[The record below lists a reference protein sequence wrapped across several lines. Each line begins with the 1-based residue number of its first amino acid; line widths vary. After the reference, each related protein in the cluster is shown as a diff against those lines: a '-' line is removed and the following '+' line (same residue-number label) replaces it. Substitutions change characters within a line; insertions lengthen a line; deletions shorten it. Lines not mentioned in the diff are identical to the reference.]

1 MKENLDSELIISLI
15 KDDLINSKLVN
26 GLIDAGLDASNYQ
39 LHLADTVFQL
49 MGFKDDH
56 YSDEVFKMY
65 LTHARK
71 ARIID
76 IRRSG
81 DALNELAG
89 EIYERLVTK
98 VP

>member
-1 MKENLDSELIISLI
+1 M
-15 KDDLINSKLVN
+15 VN
-26 GLIDAGLDASNYQ
+26 GLIDAGLDASHYQ
-39 LHLADTVFQL
+39 LHLADTVFKL

-71 ARIID
+71 ARMID

-81 DALNELAG
+81 DALNVLAG
-89 EIYERLVTK
+89 EIYERLTEQL
-98 VP
+98 PRE